1 MTTQTAG
8 RRLGRTL
15 GLTALVGLTIAG
27 AVAPLGAQAAGRTL
41 PKAKHAALVSSREY
55 QIVALSAGTP
65 NTMQVKDLVT
75 GAGPITVSLSPT
87 AVIVRRYN
95 GKSSF
100 SELSVNDRIT
110 VAPLKALGLTTA
122 PAATTPISP
131 TTAPVQAMRIKDF
144 SIQVAYT
151 QIAGTI
157 TGITPDFSQVT
168 LTVTASKGHN
178 VAAFMVGQSVTLDL
192 TSTTPVFLGKTASTT
207 ASLKV
212 GMTVRT
218 SGLSDSVTG
227 VMAAP
232 HAIHIVPAK
241 AATATD
247 PGTPSD
253 GTPA

>member
-1 MTTQTAG
+1 MITQTAG

-27 AVAPLGAQAAGRTL
+27 AVAPLTAQAAGKAL
-41 PKAKHAALVSSREY
+41 PKAKHAALVSNREY

-65 NTMQVKDLVT
+65 NTIQVKNLVT

-95 GKSSF
+95 GKASF
-100 SELSVNDRIT
+100 GELSVNDLIT
-110 VAPLKALGLTTA
+110 VAPLKALGQTA
-122 PAATTPISP
+122 
-131 TTAPVQAMRIKDF
+131 APVLATRIKDF

-157 TGITPDFSQVT
+157 TGITGITPALSQVT
-168 LTVTASKGHN
+168 LTVTATKGHN
-178 VAAFMVGQSVTLDL
+178 VAAFMVGQSVTLDI
-192 TSTTPVFLGKTASTT
+192 TSVTPVFLGKTAGTT
-207 ASLKV
+207 ASLKI

-218 SGLSDSVTG
+218 FGLSDSVTG

-247 PGTPSD
+247 RGTTSD

>member
-27 AVAPLGAQAAGRTL
+27 AVAPLSAQAAGKVL
-41 PKAKHAALVSSREY
+41 PKAKHAALVSNREY

-65 NTMQVKDLVT
+65 NTIQVKDLVT
-75 GAGPITVSLSPT
+75 GASPITVSLSPT

-100 SELSVNDRIT
+100 GELSVKDLIT
-110 VAPLKALGLTTA
+110 VAPLKALGQTA
-122 PAATTPISP
+122 
-131 TTAPVQAMRIKDF
+131 APVLATRIKDF

-157 TGITPDFSQVT
+157 TGITSDLSQVT
-168 LTVTASKGHN
+168 LTVTATKGHN

-192 TSTTPVFLGKTASTT
+192 TSATPVFLGKTAGTT

-218 SGLSDSVTG
+218 FGLSDSVTG

-247 PGTPSD
+247 RGATSD